1 MPHFDAIVIG
11 SGQAGPTL
19 TGRLTDAGKSVAFI
33 EREHFGGTC
42 VNDGC
47 IPTKALMA
55 SAQAAHV
62 ARRAADFG
70 VTISGAIDVDMK
82 AVKARKDRIVGR
94 SRTNVETWVRGM
106 KGCTVYLG
114 HARFTGPKQV
124 AVNGETLTADRI
136 FINVGGRATVP
147 AIPGLDQV
155 PYLTNTSMMDVDF
168 LPRHLIVLGG
178 SYIGLEF
185 AQMYRRFSSAVTVL
199 EALPRLVPREDEDM
213 STAIADILT
222 SGGIDVRVGAKALAV
237 KKTGD
242 GVVVEIE
249 TAQGRGQIDG
259 SHLLVAIG
267 RTPNTNDLGLDKAG
281 IATDARGYITVDD
294 QLRTNVEGVFAL
306 GDCNGRG
313 AFTHTSYNEFE
324 IVAAN
329 LLDGDSRRLSDRI
342 LAYALFIDPPL
353 GRCGMTEAEVRKS
366 GRPAMMATWAMER
379 VGRAFERSETQGF
392 MKILVDRDTKEILGA
407 SLLGIAGDEVIHAI
421 LDLMYARAPFTVL
434 QRAMHIHPTVAEY
447 LPTMLGHLKPLK

>member
-55 SAQAAHV
+55 SAHAAHV

-114 HARFTGPKQV
+114 HARFTGSKQV

-392 MKILVDRDTKEILGA
+392 MKILVDADTREILGC
-407 SLLGIAGDEVIHAI
+407 SVLGPGGDEAVHCV
-421 LDLMYARAPFTVL
+421 LDLMYAKAPIDTLARAT
-434 QRAMHIHPTVAEY
+434 HIHPNVSEL
-447 LPTMLGHLKPLK
+447 LPTIAQELKPLV